1 MTPEP
6 GKLLLRV
13 VTPNGEAVTLTCDSI
28 RLQTP
33 DGTDGKNG
41 GWLGVRR
48 GHTDA
53 LIALMAGDIQAWM
66 EGRLLRTLHISDG
79 FATVKNDVVT
89 VMCNIV
95 E

>member
-13 VTPNGEAVTLTCDSI
+13 VTPTGEVANVTCDSI
-28 RLQTP
+28 RMQTP

-41 GWLGVRR
+41 GWIGIRR

-53 LIALMAGDIQAWM
+53 LLALTAGDIQALLD
-66 EGRLLRTLHISDG
+66 GQLLRRIRVSEG
-79 FATVKNDVVT
+79 FATVSQDVVT
-89 VMCNIV
+89 VMCGTA

>member
-53 LIALMAGDIQAWM
+53 LIALAEGNIQP
-66 EGRLLRTLHISDG
+66 LLDGQLLHTIHVSEG
-79 FATVKNDVVT
+79 FATVSQDVVT
-89 VMCNIV
+89 VMCNTA